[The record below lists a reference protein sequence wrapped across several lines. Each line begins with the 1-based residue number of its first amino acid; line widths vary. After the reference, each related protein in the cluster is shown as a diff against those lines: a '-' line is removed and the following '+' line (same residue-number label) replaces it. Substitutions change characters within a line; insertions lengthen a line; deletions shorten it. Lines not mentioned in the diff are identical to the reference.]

1 MSLIAEREGRLAFG
15 HNPIGYD
22 AVRPP
27 YPEAVFA
34 VLREQGALA
43 PGATTLEIGAG
54 NGLATRRLLALGANP
69 LTVLEP
75 DSRFAPLLQALPQ
88 PAQGDYQIIHRA
100 FEEVEFDEESF
111 DLVVSA
117 TAFHWLEP
125 TSRVEKLWQLLK
137 PGGYVALFWN
147 TFQDLTKADPFH
159 EATARLFEGVST
171 SPSNRPNEIPFALD
185 RRAREAEFLNEGRFA
200 LAVYLELHWTL
211 TLDAQ
216 QMRLLYE
223 SFSQIA
229 RLPTDERAALLEAL
243 VNVAEAE
250 FKGII
255 HRNMTTPLYLF
266 RKA

>member
-27 YPEAVFA
+27 YPEVIF
-34 VLREQGALA
+34 LLLKEQGALF

-54 NGLATRRLLALGANP
+54 NGLATRQLLALGANP

-75 DSRFAPLLQALPQ
+75 DSRFAPLLQSLPK
-88 PAQGDYQIIHRA
+88 PAQCDYQIIHRA
-100 FEEVEFDEESF
+100 FEEVQFDDATF

-117 TAFHWLEP
+117 TAFHWLAP
-125 TSRVEKLWQLLK
+125 TTRVEKLWQVLK
-137 PGGYVALFWN
+137 PDGYVALFWN
-147 TFQDLTKADPFH
+147 TFQDLSKADPFH
-159 EATARLFEGVST
+159 EATARLFRGIST
-171 SPSNRPNEIPFALD
+171 SPSHRPNEIPFALD
-185 RRAREAEFLNEGRFA
+185 RQAREAEFLRGARFA

-211 TLDAQ
+211 TLDTQ

-229 RLPTDERAALLEAL
+229 RLPSEERTALLDAL
-243 VNVAEAE
+243 VQVAEAE
-250 FKGII
+250 FKGIVN
-255 HRNMTTPLYLF
+255 RNLTTPLYLF
-266 RKA
+266 RKV

>member
-27 YPEAVFA
+27 YPEAVFSL
-34 VLREQGALA
+34 LREQGALF

-54 NGLATRRLLALGANP
+54 NGLATRRLLALGATP
-69 LTVLEP
+69 MTVLEP
-75 DSRFAPLLQALPQ
+75 DSRFAPLLQALPK
-88 PAQGDYQIIHRA
+88 PAQGDYHIIHSA
-100 FEEVEFDEESF
+100 FEEVGFCAATF

-125 TSRVEKLWQLLK
+125 TTRVEKLWQVLK

-159 EATARLFEGVST
+159 EATARLFGGVST

-185 RRAREAEFLNEGRFA
+185 RQAREAEFLHGARFA

-229 RLPTDERAALLEAL
+229 RLPTDQRTALLEAL

-250 FKGII
+250 FKGIVK
-255 HRNMTTPLYLF
+255 RNMTTPLYLF
-266 RKA
+266 RKM

>member
-27 YPEAVFA
+27 YPEAIFA
-34 VLREQGALA
+34 VFREEGALF
-43 PGATTLEIGAG
+43 PGAATLEIGAG
-54 NGLATRRLLALGANP
+54 NGLATRRLLALGATP
-69 LTVLEP
+69 MTVLEP
-75 DSRFAPLLQALPQ
+75 DSRFAQLLQALPK
-88 PAQGDYQIIHRA
+88 PAQGDYHIIHSA
-100 FEEVEFDEESF
+100 FEEVQFDDETF
-111 DLVVSA
+111 DLMVSA
-117 TAFHWLEP
+117 TAFHWLAP
-125 TSRVEKLWQLLK
+125 TTRVERIWQVLK

-159 EATARLFEGVST
+159 EATQHLLGNLST

-185 RRAREAEFLNEGRFA
+185 RRAREAEFLHAGRFA
-200 LAVYLELHWTL
+200 LSVYLELHWTL
-211 TLDAQ
+211 TLDPQ

-229 RLPTDERAALLEAL
+229 RLPTDERTALLDAL
-243 VNVAEAE
+243 VDIAESE
-250 FKGII
+250 FKGIVN
-255 HRNMTTPLYLF
+255 RNMTTPLYLF